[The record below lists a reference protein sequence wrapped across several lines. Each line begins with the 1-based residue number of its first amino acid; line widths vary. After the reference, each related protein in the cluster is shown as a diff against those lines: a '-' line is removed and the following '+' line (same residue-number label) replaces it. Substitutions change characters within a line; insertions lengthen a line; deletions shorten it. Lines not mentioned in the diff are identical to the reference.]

1 VVTLRSLPKTIS
13 AARLRK
19 LERSKLELRN
29 LQLSLATLQRKV
41 TSMEEKVEER
51 RKKSHSP
58 WQKARGLRKSD
69 VLTSAQRIAG
79 TARPP
84 GAPAVRK

>member
-1 VVTLRSLPKTIS
+1 MSRPVVTFRSLPKTIS

-41 TSMEEKVEER
+41 TSMEEKLRVEAEEIALALAEGARVEEE
-51 RKKSHSP
+51 
-58 WQKARGLRKSD
+58 
-69 VLTSAQRIAG
+69 
-79 TARPP
+79 
-84 GAPAVRK
+84 